1 MNTDTH
7 YNPGGGG
14 AAYAVRSADTEIQPG
29 DRVRLPATAV
39 HPAPIYGTV
48 RSADGEDVL
57 GPFFTLDLDNG
68 RTVQRYARDVTFHGR
83 PHAAFNKGG
92 AQ

>member
-14 AAYAVRSADTEIQPG
+14 SAYAIRTSGVEIRPG
-29 DRVRLPATAV
+29 DRVRTYTGTPGRPV
-39 HPAPIYGTV
+39 YGTV
-48 RSADGEDVL
+48 EKV
-57 GPFFTLDLDNG
+57 GPYHQTFLVQLDNG
-68 RTVQRYARDVTFHGR
+68 LLRTRDADAVTFHGR